1 LDEKADDEKVDER
14 KARFFILPLQ
24 IVVVAVY
31 RFFFFFFLT
40 SSSNVIRELEM
51 RQRRGGNR
59 SKIFPQTAE

>member
-31 RFFFFFFLT
+31 RFFSFFLT
-40 SSSNVIRELEM
+40 S
-51 RQRRGGNR
+51 
-59 SKIFPQTAE
+59 